1 MEPLLMETEYEK
13 PLVLVVDD
21 DPTNLR
27 ILVSKLNREYR
38 LGVAKSGTKALEY
51 MGKQIPDLVLLDV
64 MMPDMDGYAVCEHIK
79 RDPRL
84 CDIPVVF
91 ISYVDDPSQKTRGF
105 EVGGV
110 DYITKP
116 FHMRALI
123 LKVRNIIA
131 SREKLKDLY
140 GQRLSLENLGVEISG
155 GDDKFLQQLNEAI
168 DRDIADPALN
178 LDTLCRRIGLSRA
191 SLYRKLM
198 SATGL
203 SPARYIQSVRL
214 NLAAR
219 MLRETQMSVSEIAT
233 ASGFN
238 SLIHFSASF
247 RKQYGVPPSR
257 YAAGQEATGPEAAP
271 GRENEPQE

>member
-1 MEPLLMETEYEK
+1 METEYEK

-116 FHMRALI
+116 FHDAEVLARVRTHIMNKQMREQLKRHNAEIGKELDEHRRQLLAL
-123 LKVRNIIA
+123 LDNLPGLAYRPQRHRNGPQGAPTLGTRLPHHHGVGRGKMGVGAVLGRVR
-131 SREKLKDLY
+131 
-140 GQRLSLENLGVEISG
+140 RLGH
-155 GDDKFLQQLNEAI
+155 A
-168 DRDIADPALN
+168 
-178 LDTLCRRIGLSRA
+178 
-191 SLYRKLM
+191 
-198 SATGL
+198 
-203 SPARYIQSVRL
+203 
-214 NLAAR
+214 
-219 MLRETQMSVSEIAT
+219 
-233 ASGFN
+233 
-238 SLIHFSASF
+238 HHH
-247 RKQYGVPPSR
+247 
-257 YAAGQEATGPEAAP
+257 
-271 GRENEPQE
+271 